1 MNSEISRNIL
11 GGLSQQPED
20 QRGPNQAKEAK
31 NMFFDPVD
39 GAGKR
44 FPTNHIKTLSNTLQN
59 QKHLLTMD
67 RDDEQYLIWAGD
79 SEINAYTTGGTE
91 VPVVDST
98 NSGAGFVPKA
108 ATLTY
113 LNGDRDTLR
122 SQVIVDTAFI
132 ANTGVTVEKEP
143 FTAVS
148 PTWRTGTAPEPAGQS
163 NWANVFVRQFNWSS
177 TVKVRWKLEGD
188 DDITEVIYSTPAN
201 RTQACSNATFAS
213 TDPYLK
219 TSNFGV
225 THDGGSP
232 GGWKAEWGNLT
243 GAPASLGP
251 DETPLVDDANQ
262 LFGHTAGNTLYDN
275 CTYTS
280 GDFVY
285 DVATRYAKLAPGVA
299 PHTGTMYFGWDFM
312 QDPEMSNSTGRLRKR
327 DKNVSGTTTP
337 TEFARSY
344 PIRADYVA
352 ERLKEMIEAA
362 GPFTN
367 FTTPAVGDN
376 SGGSWFS
383 VKAPWDRPFEVFEV
397 IDNVDNT
404 YATGWTHTVEEV
416 SDLPLVCRHG
426 ATVKIDGPELDD
438 AYYVAF
444 ETEQFVR
451 EEKTVADD
459 WATTGNVGKG
469 TWVEFVPGSGFPSV
483 DTPDPD
489 DALTAT
495 TMPHIVKRITVT
507 SAMMAD
513 GTFTTNWPDALEGD
527 ICFDVRPY
535 DSWDPRAVGDDENNK
550 APSFVGNTINDIFF
564 WQGRLGFLSADNI
577 ILSEAGNPDN
587 FWRTTQLSVP
597 DNDRIDVQAT
607 ENQGKDLRYAV
618 PLDERLMVF
627 SDDMQI
633 VLTSNG
639 ILSPNSVEAPVAS
652 QYQSLK
658 NAPPI
663 LMGQSV
669 IFPFKNHEYAGLREM
684 VPLDNRDRFAV
695 VGLTDWVTRWIPAG
709 TSHKVVAS
717 TSEQLLF
724 YHTDADPD
732 ALYVLS
738 YVKDAEGSYKMAA
751 WSNWDFPLDVL
762 DFTLLDDALYIIF
775 GNRNGE
781 TALERIDLGPGQEDP
796 NVEHPSGDGF
806 RFQLHI
812 DRKYFWADPSDTAV
826 SAAFTAD
833 DGSGYTTFTFSEP
846 DGMYRAELTSGLKAY
861 DVTGTIIEEYDE
873 PPAGGPNPNGT
884 DYKVVGNHTAGEVY
898 FGVPYEMRW
907 LANRV
912 NPRVPST
919 GGSSPRLARR
929 TVNNSAVIGFDRTG
943 YFDVTVTYH
952 TGPSFTTSFA
962 GDTSNN
968 TSFGVF
974 DQFDA
979 VATDP
984 IRTGTLSVPIHG
996 ANQNI
1001 RFLLSSSNPYPCH
1014 ITTIEWISKQ
1024 NAKHSLRGVW

>member
-79 SEINAYTTGGTE
+79 SEINAYTTDGIE

-98 NSGAGFVPKA
+98 NSGAGFAPKA
-108 ATLTY
+108 PTLTY

-132 ANTGVTVEKEP
+132 ANTGVTVATEP
-143 FTAVS
+143 FTSVS
-148 PTWRTGTAPEPAGQS
+148 PIWRVGVSGEAGQS

-177 TVKVRWKLEGD
+177 TVKIRWKLEGGSLK
-188 DDITEVIYSTPAN
+188 EVIYSTPAN
-201 RTQACSNATFAS
+201 LTSHSSAS
-213 TDPYLK
+213 TFLDNTEYLR
-219 TSNFGV
+219 TSNYSIPY
-225 THDGGSP
+225 DLAI
-232 GGWKAEWGNLT
+232 GGWKAELGSLV
-243 GAPASLGP
+243 GAPAGTGP
-251 DETPLVDDANQ
+251 ASAPLVDDANQ
-262 LFGHTAGNTLYDN
+262 LFAHTAGNTNYVLCD
-275 CTYTS
+275 YTS
-280 GDFVY
+280 GDFTY
-285 DVATRYAKLAPGVA
+285 DVATRVAKLAPGVA
-299 PHTGTMYFGWDFM
+299 AYTGSLHFGWNFGN
-312 QDPEMSNSTGRLRKR
+312 DPDLANTTARVRTGNKSSST
-327 DKNVSGTTTP
+327 P
-337 TEFARSY
+337 AMYARSY

-352 ERLKEMIEAA
+352 ERLKEMMAEVGGLQSFA
-362 GPFTN
+362 
-367 FTTPAVGDN
+367 PAVGDN

-383 VKAPWDRPFEVFEV
+383 IQSPNATPFEVFEV

-404 YATGWTHTVEEV
+404 FAIGWTHTVEEV

-451 EEKTVADD
+451 EEKTVAGD
-459 WATTGNVGKG
+459 WAATSDVGKG

-483 DTPDPD
+483 DTPDPN

-495 TMPHIVKRITVT
+495 TMPHTVKRITVT

-513 GTFTTNWPDALEGD
+513 GTFTTNWPDATLGS

-535 DSWDPRAVGDDENNK
+535 DSWDPRAVGDDENNE

-577 ILSEAGNPDN
+577 VLSEAGNPDN

-597 DNDRIDVQAT
+597 DSDRIDVQAT
-607 ENQGKDLRYAV
+607 ENQGKNLRYAV

-633 VLTSNG
+633 VLTSSG
-639 ILSPNSVEAPVAS
+639 LLSPNSVEAPVAS

-762 DFTLLDDALYIIF
+762 DFTLLDDALYIIS

-796 NVEHPSGDGF
+796 NVEHPSGDSF

-826 SAAFTAD
+826 SASFTSD

-873 PPAGGPNPNGT
+873 PPAGGPNPDGT
-884 DYKVVGNHTAGEVY
+884 DYKVVGNYTAGEIY

-984 IRTGTLSVPIHG
+984 IRTGTLNVPIHG